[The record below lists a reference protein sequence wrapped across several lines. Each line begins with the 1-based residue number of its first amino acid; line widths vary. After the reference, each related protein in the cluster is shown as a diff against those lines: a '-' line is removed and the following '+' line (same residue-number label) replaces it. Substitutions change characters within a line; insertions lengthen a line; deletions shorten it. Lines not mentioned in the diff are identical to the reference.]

1 MNATMTTTTIDD
13 LIAKYE
19 RIRRA
24 AIETSAKA
32 TAAYKFS
39 GFGMA
44 ARAEEEICEMVLA
57 DLRSLKRLER

>member
-44 ARAEEEICEMVLA
+44 ARAEEEIC
-57 DLRSLKRLER
+57 